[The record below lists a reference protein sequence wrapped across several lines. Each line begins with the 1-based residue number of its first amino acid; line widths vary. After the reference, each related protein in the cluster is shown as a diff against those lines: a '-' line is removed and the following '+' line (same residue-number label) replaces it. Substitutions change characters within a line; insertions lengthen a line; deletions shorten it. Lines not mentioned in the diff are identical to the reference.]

1 MFEILIENIIV
12 VINVLCSIFSE
23 SVQLSTIATCLAAI
37 LAIVFSISLL
47 AVQIVSDKY
56 TPRVLEYFKKNRLTK
71 LTLFSFLLTIVFCI
85 FFLGI
90 SDCNQSVYAI
100 GFALFLVCCCVFVEY
115 FYEMLRIINPIELA
129 NLLRNECLKNVK
141 KQDKEG
147 TENVIDSLGDIA
159 IKTIQRNEET
169 VTKKY
174 IQTLYDVFDE
184 FLKLKEMDPEK
195 YEPIVNS
202 YYSRDVDRNN
212 ILGCVLDQF
221 FRIYKEAIFRK
232 DDVIT
237 EDISDKLFLILHE
250 CLTETNNDVLVDQ
263 IIKAEYSFCR
273 VAIENKDV
281 SRFFLVRHIVDVL
294 EINLFQK
301 DRIEDRYLNK
311 FINSYFFRVNQL
323 ILDHDDF
330 ELFKAEINDFCLSAC
345 TDSPNE
351 LQKRIENDLFLQEM
365 HSIIYRN
372 EEVREEIE
380 EKKDYLQFLIKY
392 DIAKD
397 FESIKKFE
405 KMLEEFEDIVI
416 KHLEKI
422 KDKQYLESKFLRE
435 DDEIEPEKFKDI
447 KREID
452 ESIEN
457 VREKIEGNE
466 KESLWSIKYNLYKLY
481 LNSKIYK
488 AFFATGAYI
497 LFKGAVGG
505 IDSEKYLK
513 ELWMHTNPEDADGIC
528 CNKPP
533 ITFDPF
539 WLTYL
544 LFYGGK
550 NDSFWFHD
558 YRFGDFHGTTNYFY
572 HYYLLCIAKTRGE
585 LGLPSESDL
594 ERMNKTGKIYKLEE
608 LYMFSNKFILESS
621 SEAKYCDVLIE
632 ESGNWNI
639 LFKNNAKERLEK
651 TKEWINTTTEECN
664 MLKSEIEILLPL
676 DFKKASECKENIL
689 ESYMKNSEILE
700 LTEVKE
706 FDEERDGELDFI
718 QIYRRPLTPKN
729 CFIRPSF
736 VDCSALWFDF
746 GSSVAV
752 GEVKYLI
759 DKILKNEEIS
769 RIEIK
774 NDDKT
779 FDRIKFAVNDLKKQ
793 NQNPSVIFI
802 PLDYL
807 STLVKQRQSA
817 YNHLKIDE
825 TTDMK
830 VVHSSNHL
838 KFNDIII
845 LDKNA
850 SIWTFEPGEGA
861 KGRLIVEI
869 SDYEKD
875 KCKVDLLVKTVV
887 NFRIVDPNAIKI
899 LELYKEA

>member
-1 MFEILIENIIV
+1 MIS
-12 VINVLCSIFSE
+12 VLCSIFSE

-85 FFLGI
+85 LFLGI
-90 SDCNQSVYAI
+90 SDCNQSVYTI

-202 YYSRDVDRNN
+202 YYSRDADRNN
-212 ILGCVLDQF
+212 ILGYVLDQF
-221 FRIYKEAIFRK
+221 FRIYKEAVFRK
-232 DDVIT
+232 DSAIT
-237 EDISDKLFLILHE
+237 EDISDKLFLILYK
-250 CLTETNNDVLVDQ
+250 CLTKMNNDLLVDQ
-263 IIKAEYSFCR
+263 IIEAEHSFCR

-301 DRIEDRYLNK
+301 DRIEDGYLNK
-311 FINSYFFRVNQL
+311 FIDSYFFRVNQL

-330 ELFKAEINDFCLSAC
+330 ELFKAEINDFCLSAR
-345 TDSPNE
+345 TESPNE

-365 HSIIYRN
+365 HQIVYRN
-372 EEVREEIE
+372 KGVYGEIE
-380 EKKDYLQFLIKY
+380 KKRDYLQFLVKY
-392 DIAKD
+392 DLSKE
-397 FESIKKFE
+397 FENTKKCE
-405 KMLEEFEDIVI
+405 KKLEEFESFVI
-416 KHLEKI
+416 KQLEKI

-435 DDEIEPEKFKDI
+435 DDKIEPEKFENI
-447 KREID
+447 KKEIE

-466 KESLWSIKYNLYKLY
+466 KEFLWSIKYNLYQLY

-488 AFFATGAYI
+488 TFFATGAYI

-513 ELWMHTNPEDADGIC
+513 ELWMHTNPEDADAGIC

-550 NDSFWFHD
+550 SNSSWFHD

-572 HYYLLCIAKTRGE
+572 QYYLLCIAKTRSE
-585 LGLPSESDL
+585 LRLPSESDL
-594 ERMNKTGKIYKLEE
+594 ERMRKAGKTYELEE
-608 LYMFSNKFILESS
+608 LYKFSNEFISKSS
-621 SEAKYCDVLIE
+621 SEAEYCDGLIE
-632 ESGNWNI
+632 KADNWST
-639 LFKNNAKERLEK
+639 LFKNNAKETLEK
-651 TKEWINTTTEECN
+651 TKEWINATTEECN
-664 MLKSEIEILLPL
+664 RLKSKIEIILPL
-676 DFKKASECKENIL
+676 DSKKAFECKGNIL

-700 LTEVKE
+700 LTDVKE
-706 FDEERDGELDFI
+706 FDEERDGGLDFI
-718 QIYRRPLTPKN
+718 QIHRRPLTPKD

-746 GSSVAV
+746 GSSVAI
-752 GEVKYLI
+752 GEVKYII

-774 NDDKT
+774 NGEKT
-779 FDRIKFAVNDLKKQ
+779 FDEIKFAVNVLKKQ
-793 NQNPSVIFI
+793 NHNPSVIFI
-802 PLDYL
+802 PLEYL
-807 STLVKQRQSA
+807 STLVKQRQAA

-825 TTDMK
+825 TTDLK
-830 VVHSSNHL
+830 VIHSSNHL
-838 KFNDIII
+838 KFNDIVI

-850 SIWTFEPGEGA
+850 GIWTFEPGEGA
-861 KGRLIVEI
+861 KGRLIVAI

-887 NFRIVDPNAIKI
+887 NFRIADPNAIKI
-899 LELYKEA
+899 LELYKET

>member
-1 MFEILIENIIV
+1 MIEILIENITL
-12 VINVLCSIFSE
+12 VIGVLCSIFSE

-56 TPRVLEYFKKNRLTK
+56 TPRVLEYFKKNSLTK
-71 LTLFSFLLTIVFCI
+71 LTLFSFLSTIVFCI
-85 FFLGI
+85 LFLGI

-100 GFALFLVCCCVFVEY
+100 GFALFLVCCCVFVKY
-115 FYEMLRIINPIELA
+115 FYGMLRIINPIELA

-141 KQDKEG
+141 KQNKEG

-169 VTKKY
+169 ITKKY

-195 YEPIVNS
+195 YKPIVNS

-237 EDISDKLFLILHE
+237 EDISYKLFLILHE
-250 CLTETNNDVLVDQ
+250 CLTKTNNDLLVDQ
-263 IIKAEYSFCR
+263 IIEAEHSFCK

-281 SRFFLVRHIVDVL
+281 SRFCLVQHIVKVL
-294 EINLFQK
+294 DINSSQK
-301 DRIEDRYLNK
+301 DRIGDGYLNK
-311 FINSYFFRVNQL
+311 VINSYLFRVNQL

-330 ELFKAEINDFCLSAC
+330 ELFKAEINAFCLSAL
-345 TDSPNE
+345 TESPND
-351 LQKRIENDLFLQEM
+351 LQERIKTDLYLYQEM
-365 HSIIYRN
+365 HPIIYKN
-372 EEVREEIE
+372 KQVYGEIE
-380 EKKDYLQFLIKY
+380 EKRNYLQFLIKY
-392 DIAKD
+392 DISKN
-397 FESIKKFE
+397 FENTKKFE
-405 KMLEEFEDIVI
+405 KKLEGFESLVI
-416 KHLEKI
+416 
-422 KDKQYLESKFLRE
+422 
-435 DDEIEPEKFKDI
+435 
-447 KREID
+447 
-452 ESIEN
+452 IEN
-457 VREKIEGNE
+457 VREKIKGNE
-466 KESLWSIKYNLYKLY
+466 KELPRSIKYNLYKLY

-488 AFFATGAYI
+488 TFFATGAYI

-513 ELWMHTNPEDADGIC
+513 ELWMHTNPEDADAGMC

-550 NDSFWFHD
+550 SDSFWFHD

-572 HYYLLCIAKTRGE
+572 QYYLLCIANTRGA

-594 ERMNKTGKIYKLEE
+594 EKMNKTGKIYKLEE

-621 SEAKYCDVLIE
+621 SEAKYCDGLIE
-632 ESGNWNI
+632 KSDNWST
-639 LFKNNAKERLEK
+639 LFKNNAKEILEK
-651 TKEWINTTTEECN
+651 TKEWINVTTEECN
-664 MLKSEIEILLPL
+664 RLKSGIEIILPL
-676 DFKKASECKENIL
+676 DSEKVFVCKENIL

-706 FDEERDGELDFI
+706 FDEERDGGLDFI
-718 QIYRRPLTPKN
+718 QIHRRPLTPKN
-729 CFIRPSF
+729 CFIKPSF
-736 VDCSALWFDF
+736 VDCSALWVDF
-746 GSSVAV
+746 GSSVAI
-752 GEVKYLI
+752 GEVKYII

-774 NDDKT
+774 NGEKT
-779 FDRIKFAVNDLKKQ
+779 FDKIKFAVNDLKKQ
-793 NQNPSVIFI
+793 NHNPSVIFI

-807 STLVKQRQSA
+807 STLVEQRQA
-817 YNHLKIDE
+817 TYNNLKIDE
-825 TTDMK
+825 NTNLK
-830 VVHSSNHL
+830 VVHSSNHP

-850 SIWTFEPGEGA
+850 GIWTFKPDEKTKE
-861 KGRLIVEI
+861 RLIVEI

-875 KCKVDLLVKTVV
+875 KHKLDLLVKTVV
-887 NFRIVDPNAIKI
+887 NFRIVDPNTIKI
-899 LELYKEA
+899 LELYKET